1 MKDMWTGRNY
11 VIKIRKQIYIG
22 LLKKV
27 LIMCFS
33 ICCWTEKNLSEMF
46 TFVNP
51 KAEKFLNLKK

>member
-1 MKDMWTGRNY
+1 MWTGHNH

-22 LLKKV
+22 LFKKV

-33 ICCWTEKNLSEMF
+33 SCCWMEKNLSEVF

-51 KAEKFLNLKK
+51 KAEKFLNLKR